1 MLAATALASAF
12 SGVVTDPIQKAL
24 GIHHRRLIALL
35 DTLEDGFL
43 GGDARLE
50 VREHY
55 AARLVDIFGAVA
67 SVWSYVKAGAMYRL
81 TLLSADVSE
90 QKSGI

>member
-1 MLAATALASAF
+1 VASAF
-12 SGVVTDPIQKAL
+12 SGVVTDPIQKAF

-67 SVWSYVKAGAMYRL
+67 SVWSYMKAG
-81 TLLSADVSE
+81 V
-90 QKSGI
+90 